1 MYVGQ
6 EQQLELNVGQQTG
19 SKVEKE
25 YIKPVYCH
33 AAYLTYMQTA
43 AAAKSLQSCRLC
55 VTP

>member
-43 AAAKSLQSCRLC
+43 AAKSLQSCRLC